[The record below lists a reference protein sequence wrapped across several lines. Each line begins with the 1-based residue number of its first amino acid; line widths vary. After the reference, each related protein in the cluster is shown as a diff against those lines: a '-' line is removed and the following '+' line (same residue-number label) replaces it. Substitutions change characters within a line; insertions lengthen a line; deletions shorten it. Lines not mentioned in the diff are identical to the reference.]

1 MADVL
6 YGGNTLNS
14 YGSIGSFSDADSPG
28 SSGSSLNT
36 GDLRRKF
43 NFGDRVSE
51 LSLAQDPFFRFVSM
65 AAKKPTDDPQFKFTE
80 QRGSWNKRYAYPS
93 AFSNDNSTWVENQ
106 STNATTQYDTYETA
120 GSTVYVKMVT
130 DYKNSGN
137 ISSIYGNTSNDILL
151 GDDGTQPKFFLP
163 GQLVKIPFAAS
174 AAAVMGS
181 YSIIKVTSVTEQDES
196 TSPPT
201 AHTHG
206 EAVILKGEVVKAKDA
221 GDDYFAGPLGV
232 NAPVGDATATTSI
245 AGSTQGAGLE
255 SSRCYVVGSTF
266 DKGTGYPETWKDQP
280 YSTGYGQC
288 QIFKTSMVMDNTDR
302 ATVLKYEGN
311 EWARIWKEKLIEHK
325 WDIEQSLLF
334 GSQSSAYR
342 TTQGA
347 VDWIL
352 SNGNIFSLA
361 IATKSQDGFLDDL
374 SNLLDPRYNNAA
386 PTVFF
391 ASTQVY
397 NWLHKLSGYFAN
409 NIAQVQ
415 PGGFDGTAN
424 TAAFAAG
431 GSKATLATAD
441 LAMAGKKKVLGVDT
455 TTISTVYGDINVVR
469 NVHLDGTNV
478 AMLGCNM
485 KHCAYRPLV
494 GNGINRDTSIYVGVQ
509 TLENSGVDRRVD
521 QILTEAGMEWSMP
534 EAHAIWTV

>member
-6 YGGNTLNS
+6 YGGNTYSS
-14 YGSIGSFSDADSPG
+14 YGSIGSFSDTDSLG
-28 SSGSSLNT
+28 SSGSNLDT

-51 LSLAQDPFFRFVSM
+51 LALAQDPFFRFVSM
-65 AAKKPTDDPQFKFTE
+65 ASKKPTDDPQFKFTE
-80 QRGSWNKRYAYPS
+80 KRGSWNKRYAYPS
-93 AFSNDNSTWVENQ
+93 AFSNDNSTWVEDQ

-120 GSTVYVKMVT
+120 GSTVYVKMVS

-137 ISSIYGNTSNDILL
+137 LSSIYGQTNNDILL
-151 GDDGTQPKFFLP
+151 GDDGTMPKFFLP
-163 GQLVKIPFAAS
+163 GQLVKIPFAAG
-174 AAAVMGS
+174 AAGAMAS
-181 YSIIKVTSVTEQDES
+181 YAIIKITQVTEQDQS

-232 NAPVGDATATTSI
+232 NTPVGDVTATTSI
-245 AGSTQGAGLE
+245 AGATQGAGLE
-255 SSRCYVVGSTF
+255 ASRCYVVGSTF

-334 GSQSSAYR
+334 GSQSSSYR

-352 SNGNIFSLA
+352 GNGNIFSLP

-391 ASTQVY
+391 CSTQVY
-397 NWLHKLSGYFAN
+397 NWMHKLSGYFAN
-409 NIAQVQ
+409 NIASVQ
-415 PGGFDGTAN
+415 PGGFDGTTN

-431 GSKATLATAD
+431 GSKATLASAD
-441 LAMAGKKKVLGVDT
+441 MAMVGKKKVLGLDT
-455 TTISTVYGDINVVR
+455 TTISTVYGDINLVR

-478 AMLGCNM
+478 AMLGVNM